1 MQYKEQWETLTDDL
15 KFVIKNKQI
24 KPIIQYIHKSLYICE
39 PNIKSLMENLGY
51 DKTSIA
57 SIFEYSK
64 RLIGHSLNEVVDKS
78 LFNEQNLQGQGK
90 GGLGQMIE
98 KYYFRYDINNAPTPD
113 FQEAGLE
120 LKATGLKKDKKGEL
134 QIKERLVCDMIDYC
148 AVVNEQFETSLFYLK
163 CRIMLLIFYLY
174 EKGVSKWDLRYIY
187 TVIWQLPEKDLLIIK
202 QDFDT
207 IVNKIKRGEAHEL
220 SEGDTEYLAACRKG
234 KKGEKARKQPFSDIL
249 APKRAFSLKPAYMRT
264 VLSYVKDQEK
274 SDVSNIEIPSIAT
287 GLVTEADLKENT
299 LESIILKRIE
309 PWIGKSI
316 QDIIDYYQP
325 GLMVNAKDINYVAS
339 CMIISDGTYNGRGK
353 KHIENAD
360 EFVKSG
366 LRLKTIPLFSDNRL
380 KEAMSYENIDYE
392 ELYHNDNWFDSTT
405 YELFSSRFLFMVFR
419 HPNISKG
426 SFHYDYG
433 PMILEKAF
441 FWTMPQK
448 DLKIAEEYW
457 QDIRKHVKNNEIGLD
472 HFWKAGWSK
481 KNGKH
486 FHVRPKGT
494 KNSYLGAADNPNG
507 GKADKFCY
515 WFNKEYVTNI
525 IENNK

>member
-1 MQYKEQWETLTDDL
+1 M
-15 KFVIKNKQI
+15 IKDKQI
-24 KPIIQYIHKSLYICE
+24 KPIIQYVHKSLYICE
-39 PNIKSLMENLGY
+39 QKIKSLMENLGY

-64 RLIGHSLNEVVDKS
+64 RLIGHTLNEVVDKS
-78 LFNEQNLQGQGK
+78 LFKELKLQGQGK

-98 KYYFRYDINNAPTPD
+98 KYYFKYDINNDPTPD

-120 LKATGLKKDKKGEL
+120 LKATGLKKDKAGEL

-148 AVVNEQFETSLFYLK
+148 SVINEQFETSLFYLK

-187 TVIWQLPEKDLLIIK
+187 TVIWQLPEKDLLIIR

-207 IVNKIKRGEAHEL
+207 IVNKIKKGEAHEL
-220 SEGDTEYLAACRKG
+220 SEGDTDYLAACRKG
-234 KKGEKARKQPFSDIL
+234 QKGEKPRKQPFSDIP
-249 APKRAFSLKPAYMRT
+249 APRRAFSLKPAYMRT
-264 VLSYVKDQEK
+264 ILSYVKDQK
-274 SDVSNIEIPSIAT
+274 RSDVSNIEIPSMGT
-287 GLVTEADLKENT
+287 GLVSETDLKGDT
-299 LESIILKRIE
+299 LEGIILKRIK
-309 PWIGKSI
+309 PWIGKSV

-325 GLMVNAKDINYVAS
+325 GLMVNAKDINYVVS
-339 CMIISDGTYNGRGK
+339 CLIVSEGKYNGRGK
-353 KHIENAD
+353 QHIEKAD

-366 LRLKTIPLFSDNRL
+366 LRLKTIPVFSNNRL

-392 ELYHNDNWFDSTT
+392 ELYNNDNWFDSTT

-419 HPNISKG
+419 HPNIQSG
-426 SFHYDYG
+426 SFHFDYG

-457 QDIRKHVKNNEIGLD
+457 QDIRKHVLRNEIGLD
-472 HFWKAGWSK
+472 YFWKAGWSN

-507 GKADKFCY
+507 GKADKYCY

>member
-1 MQYKEQWETLTDDL
+1 
-15 KFVIKNKQI
+15 
-24 KPIIQYIHKSLYICE
+24 
-39 PNIKSLMENLGY
+39 MENLGY

-134 QIKERLVCDMIDYC
+134 QIRERLVCDMIDYC

-163 CRIMLLIFYLY
+163 CRIMLIIFYLY

-392 ELYHNDNWFDSTT
+392 ELYHNENWFDSTT

>member
-1 MQYKEQWETLTDDL
+1 
-15 KFVIKNKQI
+15 
-24 KPIIQYIHKSLYICE
+24 
-39 PNIKSLMENLGY
+39 MENLGY

-163 CRIMLLIFYLY
+163 CRIMLIIFYLY

-392 ELYHNDNWFDSTT
+392 ELYHNENWFDSTT

>member
-134 QIKERLVCDMIDYC
+134 QIRERLVCDMIDYC

-163 CRIMLLIFYLY
+163 CRIMLIIFYLY

-392 ELYHNDNWFDSTT
+392 ELYHNENWFDSTT